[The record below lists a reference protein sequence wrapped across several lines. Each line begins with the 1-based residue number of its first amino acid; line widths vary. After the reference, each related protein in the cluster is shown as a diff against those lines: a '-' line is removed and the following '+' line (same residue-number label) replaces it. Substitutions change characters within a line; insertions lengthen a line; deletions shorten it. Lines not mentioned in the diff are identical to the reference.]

1 MHWATRWSPFDQP
14 IGVVSLPDLGTPA
27 ARGGVIFMAVTSR
40 PSTLPRSVRA
50 RLSGS
55 RRPFR
60 GCRLQAVVPQDSE
73 IPCDHDG
80 DSPPIVGATVP
91 ERPTIGRG
99 GRSAFHLKCP
109 TLSHR
114 VHATMRTS
122 VCDAT
127 APRGIAPDPIF
138 WSDFHR
144 RRLDLILV
152 REGGNGEGSAG

>member
-1 MHWATRWSPFDQP
+1 M
-14 IGVVSLPDLGTPA
+14 
-27 ARGGVIFMAVTSR
+27 
-40 PSTLPRSVRA
+40 
-50 RLSGS
+50 
-55 RRPFR
+55 
-60 GCRLQAVVPQDSE
+60 
-73 IPCDHDG
+73 
-80 DSPPIVGATVP
+80 VGATVP